1 MTILVFIVSFVV
13 CAFVVLFGAV
23 LRRSR
28 HAVLRPLDVA
38 AFHTLM
44 SREDELFLREH
55 LSRSAFFRLKRE
67 RVRVSLKY
75 VDRIA
80 GNAAAVIRLGEMG
93 RSSQDSEVAASAARV
108 SELATEIR
116 LQCLL
121 AFAKLGMEFVCPWMQ
136 LTPAMLAPKYQSL
149 RENVLR
155 LGTLQSA
162 DDGGALASAI

>member
-1 MTILVFIVSFVV
+1 MTILLFVVAFVV

-28 HAVLRPLDVA
+28 HAALRPLDVA

-55 LSRSAFFRLKRE
+55 LSRSAFFRLKRQ
-67 RVRVSLKY
+67 RIRVSLKY

-93 RSSQDSEVAASAARV
+93 RNSQDPEIVQSAARI

-121 AFAKLGMEFVCPWMQ
+121 AFAKLGMEFAFPWMQ
-136 LTPAMLAPKYQSL
+136 LTPAMLVPKYQSL

-155 LGTLQSA
+155 LGALQS
-162 DDGGALASAI
+162 DDGALASAI

>member
-1 MTILVFIVSFVV
+1 MTILVFIVAFVV
-13 CAFVVLFGAV
+13 CAFAVLFGAV
-23 LRRSR
+23 RSRSR

-38 AFHTLM
+38 ALHALM
-44 SREDELFLREH
+44 SREDELFLRER
-55 LSRSAFFRLKRE
+55 LSRRTFFRLKRQ

-80 GNAAAVIRLGEMG
+80 GNAAAVIRLGEMW
-93 RSSQDSEVAASAARV
+93 RSNQDPEVVQSAARV

-121 AFAKLGMEFVCPWMQ
+121 AFAKLGMEFAFPWMQ
-136 LTPAMLAPKYQSL
+136 LTPAMLVPKYQSL
-149 RENVLR
+149 RESVLR

-162 DDGGALASAI
+162 DDVNGLASAI